1 MYILFGRKWQYLKPQ
16 HISIINTINTLRQNK
31 IIMNV
36 KRKDN
41 IKENQH
47 RQLEEETHTKVKI
60 TIVNR
65 HSL

>member
-1 MYILFGRKWQYLKPQ
+1 MAISKAT
-16 HISIINTINTLRQNK
+16 HISIINTINTLRENK
-31 IIMNV
+31 VIMNV

-60 TIVNR
+60 IVNR